1 MIPGG
6 VWRRG
11 ARRSFIWAGKFPGTE
26 RQGLTALHCSIPFQ
40 RWRRQAA
47 RALDIH
53 GLSLNSCERTSPAP
67 VRSRR
72 RQNALPA
79 VPPGILRRPPALEDT
94 MSQTTATHALAPLVA
109 RLVDAAELEP
119 EALELRDPSL
129 GPKEYIE
136 AMAKAGQHIDAI
148 KFLAHLPPGREA
160 VWWAWMCARR
170 EAGPNPEPE
179 IAVALEATETW
190 IGEPTDQN
198 RRAAMQAAEAASFE
212 TAAGCAALAA

>member
-1 MIPGG
+1 
-6 VWRRG
+6 
-11 ARRSFIWAGKFPGTE
+11 
-26 RQGLTALHCSIPFQ
+26 
-40 RWRRQAA
+40 
-47 RALDIH
+47 
-53 GLSLNSCERTSPAP
+53 
-67 VRSRR
+67 
-72 RQNALPA
+72 
-79 VPPGILRRPPALEDT
+79 

-148 KFLAHLPPGREA
+148 KFLAHLLPRREA

-212 TAAGCAALAA
+212 TAAGCAALAAFLSGGSLAPPELPEVAPPRFVAARAVFGSLVLSAVSVQPERAPERFRRFLAYGLELADRIKLWESLERKA